1 MRATA
6 TLSATTAR
14 VTHVCNTRDPTGN
27 ARRTPASLR
36 RAREGHAPRIAR
48 LGARIVHAMVD
59 DDAPELPDYDVVTLG
74 PLEGSAIALSARDW
88 TGGSDDA
95 NCYVAAIDRGYVLI
109 AASTSSELKLMK
121 EYQGYWSMSEA
132 AALSGVRPPVVYSIV
147 DVDAAESVK
156 DAAQA
161 LVAAANGAEHDVLC
175 ISSKN
180 SDAKALANGV
190 KAAWELGACP
200 GTVAVDGFDAAR
212 LEEFV
217 EALKDTPGIQ
227 VAFNRVP
234 YSLADRTFETNGT
247 LAACKRLG
255 VGVVASSP
263 LGEGS
268 RVTNTTH
275 AECDQALVRLLAFLG
290 AMVGGGV
297 QRSPLQVS
305 LNYVMSKGLVPEIE
319 TRMGS
324 LAWECGGSMLWRLD
338 ENAIGILDERCEAVE
353 KGETGDG
360 GGPALA

>member
-1 MRATA
+1 
-6 TLSATTAR
+6 
-14 VTHVCNTRDPTGN
+14 
-27 ARRTPASLR
+27 
-36 RAREGHAPRIAR
+36 
-48 LGARIVHAMVD
+48 
-59 DDAPELPDYDVVTLG
+59 
-74 PLEGSAIALSARDW
+74 
-88 TGGSDDA
+88 
-95 NCYVAAIDRGYVLI
+95 
-109 AASTSSELKLMK
+109 
-121 EYQGYWSMSEA
+121 
-132 AALSGVRPPVVYSIV
+132 
-147 DVDAAESVK
+147 
-156 DAAQA
+156 
-161 LVAAANGAEHDVLC
+161 
-175 ISSKN
+175 
-180 SDAKALANGV
+180 
-190 KAAWELGACP
+190 
-200 GTVAVDGFDAAR
+200 VDGFDAAR

>member
-1 MRATA
+1 
-6 TLSATTAR
+6 
-14 VTHVCNTRDPTGN
+14 
-27 ARRTPASLR
+27 
-36 RAREGHAPRIAR
+36 
-48 LGARIVHAMVD
+48 MVD

-156 DAAQA
+156 DAVQA
-161 LVAAANGAEHDVLC
+161 LVAAANGAEPDVLC

-234 YSLADRTFETNGT
+234 YSLADQN
-247 LAACKRLG
+247 
-255 VGVVASSP
+255 
-263 LGEGS
+263 
-268 RVTNTTH
+268 
-275 AECDQALVRLLAFLG
+275 VR
-290 AMVGGGV
+290 
-297 QRSPLQVS
+297 
-305 LNYVMSKGLVPEIE
+305 
-319 TRMGS
+319 
-324 LAWECGGSMLWRLD
+324 
-338 ENAIGILDERCEAVE
+338 DERDVGCVQEARRRRRRVVTAGRGLE
-353 KGETGDG
+353 GDEHHARG
-360 GGPALA
+360 V